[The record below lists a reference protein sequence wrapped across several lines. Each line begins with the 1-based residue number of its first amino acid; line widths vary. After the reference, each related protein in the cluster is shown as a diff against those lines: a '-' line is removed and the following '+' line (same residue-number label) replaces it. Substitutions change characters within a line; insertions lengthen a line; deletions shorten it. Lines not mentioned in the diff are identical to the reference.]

1 MQLALLEARAA
12 ALRGEVPVGA
22 VLTDASGAVV
32 AAAGNRVEALADPT
46 AHAEM
51 LVLRAA
57 RARLGGKFLPGC
69 TLTVTLEPCPLCA
82 AALALFRIKRV
93 VFGAYD
99 PKSGG
104 IEHGPR
110 VFQHPTCP
118 HRPEVIGGVE
128 ERASMARF
136 EAVFAERRDPA
147 NSAER

>member
-51 LVLRAA
+51 LVLHAA

-82 AALALFRIKRV
+82 AALALFRIERV

-110 VFQHPTCP
+110 VFQHPTCH

-128 ERASMARF
+128 ERASMALLREF
-136 EAVFAERRDPA
+136 FAQCRDPA
-147 NSAER
+147 NSAGR